1 MKKLFSLLA
10 AVLLSFSAFAASTP
24 EFPGGKA
31 ALDEYFASNMKYPE
45 AAKANGIEGAV
56 DVAFTVKADGS
67 IGAIKIVRML
77 DPDLEAE
84 AIRLVKSMPKW
95 TPADNN
101 GTPVDAQTQVQ
112 INFVLE

>member
-1 MKKLFSLLA
+1 MKKLFTLA
-10 AVLLSFSAFAASTP
+10 ATAFLAFAAYAAAP
-24 EFPGGKA
+24 QFPGGKQ
-31 ALDEYFASNMKYPE
+31 ALDEYIASNMKYPE
-45 AAKANGIEGAV
+45 TAKSNGIEGAV
-56 DVAFTVKADGS
+56 DVAFTVKADGT

-84 AIRLVKSMPKW
+84 AIRLVKNMPKW
-95 TPADNN
+95 TPGDNN